1 MIPLNP
7 LLLPGLFLVS
17 APIIIHL
24 INRNRFEEVQWG
36 AYQLLV
42 SSFQVKAR
50 RIRLQEILLLLLRCL
65 LLTFFILA
73 LCRYVVQYEGFNW
86 TDPLTSNVI
95 VIDGSYSMERQTAEG
110 PLLDKAKKKANEIIG
125 GLRKG
130 EDVSVIIIGRTA
142 ERLTPKPEFEFE
154 DIKKKILNL
163 KLRGEA
169 ADYVAGLDLT
179 FKVLNETKNPKRRL
193 FIISDLQSNGWR
205 SRDTAKWAYLQAV
218 MKSLE
223 LKVSAYYLGQKVSD
237 KANFSVSPPRLQG
250 ISVTIFEPARF
261 VFSVKNHHDA
271 ADVASIVIEKD
282 GKEIDRRERTLDP
295 GESREETFDVQFEK
309 PGQHVLAA
317 SVESDFIPGDNH
329 AFMAINVVEEI
340 PLLVIDGTYTEDFF
354 ESSTGFLAAA
364 LNPELHKDS
373 KTAFAIKR
381 VSTKEA
387 ASESLSAYKAIV
399 LANLGEYPESL
410 VAALERYV
418 DQGGGLLISCGN
430 QTQPTDMMKA
440 LYKDGF
446 GLLPAAL
453 SSPRKAED
461 QERPFSPFFPKGR
474 SEIFPFLEAD
484 EGQRL
489 AEVLLKQFIAA
500 DVTEEDLKHGT
511 EVLAELADE
520 KPFLLNRRF
529 GKGRVM
535 LCTTALDM
543 SWGNFPSQWVFVP
556 LVNHLMLYLSAENQN
571 DHQVIQGDKYVLS
584 LPAPEENK
592 QNTIFLKDP
601 DGEIT
606 EEAGLR
612 DGNELMFNFGNTSKA
627 GVYLVSTD
635 IEFPAEATRAFAVN
649 IDLSE
654 SELDP
659 LGKDFRE
666 LLTEGFSMKFFDEY
680 DDYKK
685 KEEEEGSVDLWRY
698 LILLT
703 IVALIGESI
712 FTAWIASEQKLKPE
726 DFKPVISN

>member
-1 MIPLNP
+1 MSPLNP
-7 LLLPGLFLVS
+7 ILLPGLFLVG

-36 AYQLLV
+36 AYQLLLT
-42 SSFQVKAR
+42 SFQVKAR

-65 LLTFFILA
+65 LLAFFILA
-73 LCRYVVQYEGFNW
+73 LCRYVIQYEGFNW

-95 VIDGSYSMERQTAEG
+95 VIDGSYSMERETDEG
-110 PLLDKAKKKANEIIG
+110 PLLDKAKKKANEIID

-130 EDVSVIIIGRTA
+130 EDVSVIVIGRTP
-142 ERLTPKPEFEFE
+142 ERLTTKPEFEFE
-154 DIKKKILNL
+154 DIKKEILNH

-179 FKVLNETKNPKRRL
+179 LKVLNETKNPMRRL
-193 FIISDLQSNGWR
+193 FIISDLQNNGWR

-218 MKSLE
+218 MDSLE
-223 LKVSAYYLGQKVSD
+223 LKVNSYYLGQKVES

-250 ISVTIFEPARF
+250 VSVTIFEPARF

-271 ADVASIVIEKD
+271 PDVVSIVIEKD

-295 GESREETFDVQFEK
+295 GETREETFDVQFEK
-309 PGQHVLAA
+309 PGPHVLTA
-317 SVESDFIPGDNH
+317 SVETDFIPGDNRS
-329 AFMAINVVEEI
+329 FMAINVVEEI

-354 ESSTGFLAAA
+354 RSSTGFFAAA
-364 LNPELHKDS
+364 LNPDVQKDS

-381 VSTKEA
+381 IAAKEA
-387 ASESLSAYKAIV
+387 GNESLSAYKAIV
-399 LANLGEYPESL
+399 LANLGAYPESL
-410 VAALERYV
+410 VVALERYV
-418 DQGGGLLISCGN
+418 DQGGGMLISCGS
-430 QTQPTDMMKA
+430 QSQPNDMMKS

-453 SSPRKAED
+453 SSPRKIER

-474 SEIFPFLEAD
+474 SDIFPFLEAD

-489 AEVLLKQFIAA
+489 AEVLLRQFIPA

-520 KPFLLNRRF
+520 KPFLLSRRF

-535 LCTTALDM
+535 LCTTAFDM
-543 SWGNFPSQWVFVP
+543 SWGNFPSQWVYVP

-571 DHQVIQGDKYVLS
+571 DHQVIQGDKYILT
-584 LPAPEENK
+584 LPAPEENE
-592 QNTIFLKDP
+592 QNTIYIRDP
-601 DGEIT
+601 GDELI
-606 EEAGLR
+606 EEEGNR
-612 DGNELMFNFGNTSKA
+612 DGKELMLDFAETRKA

-635 IEFPAEATRAFAVN
+635 KEFPADATRAFAVN

-654 SELDP
+654 SELGP
-659 LGKDFRE
+659 IEKDFRE
-666 LLTEGFSMKFFDEY
+666 LLTEGFEMKFFDEY
-680 DDYKK
+680 DEYK
-685 KEEEEGSVDLWRY
+685 KEEEEDGSIDLWRY
-698 LILLT
+698 FILLT
-703 IVALIGESI
+703 IIALIGESI
-712 FTAWIASEQKLKPE
+712 FTAWIASEQEIKPE
-726 DFKPVISN
+726 DFKPVMSD